1 MNKLDVEYIEAITA
15 GDQDRAD
22 EIASQIMN
30 KYVECV
36 STVKVNDFEMLFFT
50 AAIML
55 AAETMYNSMAKDS
68 QRFCDILMG
77 GTMSTMIAKPA
88 KEEQNNE

>member
-36 STVKVNDFEMLFFT
+36 STVKVNDFEMPFFT
-50 AAIML
+50 AAIKL
-55 AAETMYNSMAKDS
+55 AGETMYNSMDKDS
-68 QRFCDILMG
+68 QQFCDILMG
-77 GTMSTMIAKPA
+77 GTMSTMITKPA
-88 KEEQNNE
+88 KGGRK